1 MSTNTSHHPSNMVV
15 DSWWFGPEHLDTF
28 LPQWLRAQ
36 QQIYERMVEK
46 EGNQCAAKARSKSL
60 LKVALQATDLWTVVL
75 AFLRTLSS
83 SAKTVLLIM
92 SVHSDAPSTPSILKI
107 LLDWVEFMRYHPS
120 SFPLCS
126 FATSIKVISAGRWPT
141 VNPFHTNID
150 NMLELM
156 VPAREGGKV

>member
-1 MSTNTSHHPSNMVV
+1 M
-15 DSWWFGPEHLDTF
+15 G
-28 LPQWLRAQ
+28 
-36 QQIYERMVEK
+36 EK
-46 EGNQCAAKARSKSL
+46 EGNQCAPKAHSKSL

-75 AFLRTLSS
+75 AFLRTVSS
-83 SAKTVLLIM
+83 SAKTVLFIM
-92 SVHSDAPSTPSILKI
+92 SVYSDAASIPSILWIKVP
-107 LLDWVEFMRYHPS
+107 LDCVEFMRCHPS

-156 VPAREGGKV
+156 VPAHEGGKV